1 MPEHHRVAL
10 RPLAR
15 AALLAA
21 TAALMSGSVVAGR
34 AQTATAA
41 QKPAAAPGTPQTAQ
55 QLAKGLCSACHGPDG
70 NSPDAQFPKIAG
82 QKASYLELQLRGFKY
97 GGRKSDVMSPIAKPL
112 SDKQIAALA
121 RLYSRQTVKPD
132 AVKDRK
138 LAALGARIFDA
149 PGRGVPACAACHN
162 PGGYG
167 GGMMM
172 GGRGG
177 MMGGGM
183 MHGGMMGGMMGNP
196 ALVPNLFGQH
206 APYAVAQLDAFAS
219 GKRHATVMGP
229 IAARLS
235 PHERQA
241 VAAYLAGRR

>member
-1 MPEHHRVAL
+1 MAL
-10 RPLAR
+10 HLPRFSFGPSAR
-15 AALLAA
+15 
-21 TAALMSGSVVAGR
+21 TAALIALAAMASGPIVASR
-34 AQTATAA
+34 AQTGAA
-41 QKPAAAPGTPQTAQ
+41 GQKPAAAPSTPATAQ
-55 QLAKGLCSACHGPDG
+55 TLAKTECSACHGPDG
-70 NSPDAQFPKIAG
+70 NSPIAQYPKIAG
-82 QKASYLELQLRGFKY
+82 QKASYLGLQLRGFKY
-97 GGRKSDVMSPIAKPL
+97 GERKSDVMSPLAKPL
-112 SDKQIAALA
+112 SDKQIAELA
-121 RLYSRQTVKPD
+121 RFYSRQTVKPD

-138 LAALGARIFDA
+138 LADLGRRVFNY
-149 PGRGVPACAACHN
+149 PGRGVPACAACHS

-167 GGMMM
+167 RGMM

-196 ALVPNLFGQH
+196 ALVPLLFGQH
-206 APYAVAQLDAFAS
+206 ADYTVQQLDAFAS
-219 GKRHATVMGP
+219 GKRNATVMGP